1 MSRLGRISK
10 LFAAQNASQVI
21 SLLTQLLLPPIFLHN
36 YGVTLYGEWLA
47 LSAAIGYLATV
58 NYGIQTYTNMQMTI
72 HYNRGEVDE
81 CVHLQ
86 SGGLF
91 ILLIVFLSLTILL
104 CGIFFIPLDTWLH
117 LQLPLREA
125 QIILYL
131 LSLQI
136 GVGMVFGFFS
146 GNYMVIGSAHR
157 GANFNN
163 LNLLVSTLAMA
174 LLAAMRMK
182 LIWVAAAQL
191 AVTVL
196 MTCYLFVDF
205 SRLAPALRPTL
216 RHWRKTSLRNILK
229 PSAHYALLYSSNIL
243 GYQLPV
249 IVIQRVLGPAAV
261 VIFSVTR
268 TIYSMGRRLP
278 YLVTNSIGPEVTIT
292 YGERNWKKLRQ
303 LYELSERVVLLL
315 IPPLSFGVM
324 LFTPLLLA
332 LWLRRG
338 SLYDPF
344 VCLLFGITIAIQ
356 SVKEHKY
363 QFQFSTNQ
371 VRELSYMTPI
381 AYGAMLLLSIPAMY
395 WLGLSGMLI
404 VWALA
409 EAAQL
414 LYLLELNR
422 RLFGREAVLSFRL
435 VGVLM
440 VFLIV
445 EAAAC
450 IWPVFHIAAMS
461 LPRQALIASV
471 VTLISFAFSYW
482 IFGVDE
488 IRTLLW
494 QRIRPSRV
502 AIGNAPQ

>member
-1 MSRLGRISK
+1 MSLGRISK
-10 LFAAQNASQVI
+10 LFAAQNASQVV

-47 LSAAIGYLATV
+47 LTAAIGYLSTV

-91 ILLIVFLSLTILL
+91 ILLVVFASTAVLL
-104 CGIFFIPLDTWLH
+104 CAIFFIPLDTWLH
-117 LQLPLREA
+117 LQMPLREA
-125 QIILYL
+125 QVILYL

-136 GVGMVFGFFS
+136 IAGMIFGFFS

-163 LNLLVSTLAMA
+163 LALLVSTLVVA
-174 LLAAMRMK
+174 LLAAMRSK
-182 LIWVAAAQL
+182 LIWIAAAQFAL
-191 AVTVL
+191 MLL
-196 MTCYLFVDF
+196 MTGYVFVDF
-205 SRLAPALRPTL
+205 SRMAPALRPTL

-229 PSAHYALLYSSNIL
+229 PSGHYALLYTSNIL

-324 LFTPLLLA
+324 LFTPLLL
-332 LWLRRG
+332 LVWLRRG
-338 SLYDPF
+338 SLFDPW

-381 AYGAMLLLSIPAMY
+381 AYGAMLLLSIPAML
-395 WLGLSGMLI
+395 WLGLPGMLI

-422 RLFGREAVLSFRL
+422 RLFGSEASLSYRL
-435 VGVLM
+435 LGMLM
-440 VFLIV
+440 LLLGI
-445 EAAAC
+445 EGAAC
-450 IWPVFHIAAMS
+450 IWPLFHIAAMS
-461 LPRQALIASV
+461 LPKQALIASG
-471 VTLISFAFSYW
+471 VTILSLAVSYW
-482 IFGVDE
+482 IFGGDE

-494 QRIRPSRV
+494 QRVRLSRV
-502 AIGNAPQ
+502 AVGNASR

>member
-1 MSRLGRISK
+1 MSLGRISK
-10 LFAAQNASQVI
+10 LFAAQNASQVV

-47 LSAAIGYLATV
+47 LSAAIGYLTTV

-72 HYNRGEVDE
+72 HYNRGELEE

-91 ILLIVFLSLTILL
+91 ILLVVFLSSAILL
-104 CGIFFIPLDTWLH
+104 CAIFFIPIDSWLH

-125 QIILYL
+125 QVILYL
-131 LSLQI
+131 MSLQI
-136 GVGMVFGFFS
+136 IVGMVFGFFS

-163 LNLLVSTLAMA
+163 LNQLLITLVSA
-174 LLAAMRMK
+174 LLIVLHSD
-182 LIWVAAAQL
+182 LIWIAAAQF
-191 AVTVL
+191 AVTVM
-196 MTCYLFVDF
+196 MTCYLFMDF

-229 PSAHYALLYSSNIL
+229 PSGHYALLYSSNIL

-249 IVIQRVLGPAAV
+249 IVIQRVLGPVAV
-261 VIFSVTR
+261 VTFSVTR

-292 YGERNWKKLRQ
+292 YGERNWNKLRQ
-303 LYELSERVVLLL
+303 LYELSERLVLLL

-324 LFTPLLLA
+324 LFTPLLLV
-332 LWLRRG
+332 LWLRKG
-338 SLYDPF
+338 SLYDPW

-381 AYGAMLLLSIPAMY
+381 AYGAMLLLSIPAMQ
-395 WLGLSGMLI
+395 WLGLPGLL
-404 VWALA
+404 VTWALA
-409 EAAQL
+409 EFAQL
-414 LYLLELNR
+414 LYLLHLNR
-422 RLFGREAVLSFRL
+422 RLFGHEVTLSYRL

-440 VFLIV
+440 LFLLV

-461 LPRQALIASV
+461 LPKQALIASTVTV
-471 VTLISFAFSYW
+471 VSLAVSYW
-482 IFGVDE
+482 IFGVDQV
-488 IRTLLW
+488 RTLLW
-494 QRIRPSRV
+494 QRIRLSRV
-502 AIGNAPQ
+502 AIGDASQ

>member
-1 MSRLGRISK
+1 MSLGRISK
-10 LFAAQNASQVI
+10 LFAAQNASQVV
-21 SLLTQLLLPPIFLHN
+21 SLLTQLLMPPIFLHN

-47 LSAAIGYLATV
+47 LSAAISYLSTV

-72 HYNRGEVDE
+72 HYNRGELEE

-91 ILLIVFLSLTILL
+91 ILLVVFLSLAVLL
-104 CGIFFIPLDTWLH
+104 CAIFFIPLNAWLH
-117 LQLPLREA
+117 LEMPLREA
-125 QIILYL
+125 QAILYL
-131 LSLQI
+131 MSLQI
-136 GVGMVFGFFS
+136 IASMVFGFFS

-163 LNLLVSTLAMA
+163 LNQLLITLVSALLVVMHSD
-174 LLAAMRMK
+174 
-182 LIWVAAAQL
+182 LIWIAAAQF

-196 MTCYLFVDF
+196 MTCYLFMDF

-229 PSAHYALLYSSNIL
+229 PSGHYALLYSSNIL

-249 IVIQRVLGPAAV
+249 IVIQRVLGPVAV
-261 VIFSVTR
+261 VTFSVTR

-292 YGERNWKKLRQ
+292 YGERNWNKLRQ
-303 LYELSERVVLLL
+303 LYDLSERLVLLL

-324 LFTPLLLA
+324 LFTPLLLV

-338 SLYDPF
+338 SLYDPW

-381 AYGAMLLLSIPAMY
+381 AYGAMLLLSIQAML
-395 WLGLSGMLI
+395 WLGLPGLL
-404 VWALA
+404 VTWALA
-409 EAAQL
+409 ESAQL
-414 LYLLELNR
+414 LYLLHLNR
-422 RLFGREAVLSFRL
+422 RLFGGEAELSYRL

-440 VFLIV
+440 LFLLV
-445 EAAAC
+445 GAAAC

-461 LPRQALIASV
+461 LPRQALIASTVTV
-471 VTLISFAFSYW
+471 VSLAVSYW
-482 IFGVDE
+482 IFGVDQV
-488 IRTLLW
+488 RTLLW
-494 QRIRPSRV
+494 QRIRLSRV
-502 AIGNAPQ
+502 AIGDASQ

>member
-1 MSRLGRISK
+1 
-10 LFAAQNASQVI
+10 
-21 SLLTQLLLPPIFLHN
+21 
-36 YGVTLYGEWLA
+36 
-47 LSAAIGYLATV
+47 
-58 NYGIQTYTNMQMTI
+58 
-72 HYNRGEVDE
+72 
-81 CVHLQ
+81 
-86 SGGLF
+86 
-91 ILLIVFLSLTILL
+91 
-104 CGIFFIPLDTWLH
+104 
-117 LQLPLREA
+117 
-125 QIILYL
+125 
-131 LSLQI
+131 
-136 GVGMVFGFFS
+136 
-146 GNYMVIGSAHR
+146 
-157 GANFNN
+157 
-163 LNLLVSTLAMA
+163 
-174 LLAAMRMK
+174 
-182 LIWVAAAQL
+182 
-191 AVTVL
+191 
-196 MTCYLFVDF
+196 
-205 SRLAPALRPTL
+205 
-216 RHWRKTSLRNILK
+216 
-229 PSAHYALLYSSNIL
+229 
-243 GYQLPV
+243 V

-371 VRELSYMTPI
+371 VRELSCMTPI

-440 VFLIV
+440 VFLVV
-445 EAAAC
+445 EAVAC

>member
-1 MSRLGRISK
+1 MSLGRISK
-10 LFAAQNASQVI
+10 LFAAQNASQVV
-21 SLLTQLLLPPIFLHN
+21 SLLTQLLLPPIFLRN

-47 LSAAIGYLATV
+47 LSAAIGYLSTV

-72 HYNRGEVDE
+72 HYNRGELEE
-81 CVHLQ
+81 CVYLQ

-91 ILLIVFLSLTILL
+91 ILLVVFLSSAILL
-104 CGIFFIPLDTWLH
+104 CAIFFIPIDSWLH

-125 QIILYL
+125 QVILYL
-131 LSLQI
+131 MSLQI
-136 GVGMVFGFFS
+136 IVGMVFGFFS

-163 LNLLVSTLAMA
+163 LNQLLITLVSA
-174 LLAAMRMK
+174 LLIVLHSN
-182 LIWVAAAQL
+182 LIWLAAAQF

-196 MTCYLFVDF
+196 MTCYLFMDF

-229 PSAHYALLYSSNIL
+229 PSGHYALLYSSNIL
-243 GYQLPV
+243 GYQLPM
-249 IVIQRVLGPAAV
+249 IVIQRVLGPVAV
-261 VIFSVTR
+261 VTFSVTR

-292 YGERNWKKLRQ
+292 YGERNWNKLRQ
-303 LYELSERVVLLL
+303 LYELSERLVLLL

-324 LFTPLLLA
+324 LFTPLLLV

-338 SLYDPF
+338 SLYDPW

-381 AYGAMLLLSIPAMY
+381 AYGAMLLLSIPAML
-395 WLGLSGMLI
+395 WLGLPGLL
-404 VWALA
+404 VTWALA
-409 EAAQL
+409 ESAQL
-414 LYLLELNR
+414 LYLLHLNR
-422 RLFGREAVLSFRL
+422 RLLGHQVELSYRL

-440 VFLIV
+440 LFLLV

-450 IWPVFHIAAMS
+450 IWPVFHIAALS
-461 LPRQALIASV
+461 LPKQALIASTVTV
-471 VTLISFAFSYW
+471 VSFAVSYW
-482 IFGVDE
+482 IFGVDQV
-488 IRTLLW
+488 RTLLW
-494 QRIRPSRV
+494 QRIRLSRV
-502 AIGNAPQ
+502 AIGDASQ